1 MMDKNMKFMMLSSF
15 VYFICM
21 GLILGS
27 LFLDNNSTQKLLV
40 IIAFFIMIVQKIV
53 EIIVVKKTRKIS
65 IPILGLLLAGVVYFL
80 IK

>member
-15 VYFICM
+15 IYFICM

-27 LFLDNNSTQKLLV
+27 LFLDNNSTQKLL
-40 IIAFFIMIVQKIV
+40 IIVAFFIMIVQKIV

-65 IPILGLLLAGVVYFL
+65 IPILGLLIAGVVYFL

>member
-65 IPILGLLLAGVVYFL
+65 IPILGLLIAGVVYFL